1 LNVNLALVRDIAIVV
16 LALESIVIGIVLVL
30 MLWQVRSLTRLLQD
44 QLKPMLDSMR
54 ETVGT
59 VKGTTSLVSETIVTP
74 AVKIGGFFAGA
85 RRALQVMLSFQPRR
99 TDGGT
104 EYQPRRSGTPLAP
117 GGQDSM
123 GEHQS
128 LDGSERSRPS
138 ERDG

>member
-1 LNVNLALVRDIAIVV
+1 MNLALVRDIAIVV

-44 QLKPMLDSMR
+44 QLKPMLDAMR

-85 RRALQVMLSFQPRR
+85 RRALQVMLSFPPPQ
-99 TDGGT
+99 
-104 EYQPRRSGTPLAP
+104 SGAP
-117 GGQDSM
+117 PAKGGQDPAGKSQP
-123 GEHQS
+123 G
-128 LDGSERSRPS
+128 GSEQSRPS
-138 ERDG
+138 GQDSQRSDE